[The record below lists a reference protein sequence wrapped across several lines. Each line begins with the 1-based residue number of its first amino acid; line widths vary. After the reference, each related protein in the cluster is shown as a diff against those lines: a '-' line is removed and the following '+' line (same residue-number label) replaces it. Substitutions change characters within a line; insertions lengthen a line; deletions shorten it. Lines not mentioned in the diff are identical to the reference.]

1 MRVPEID
8 AVALLCMLTWVMS
21 MVSAVQSNLLD
32 TTFAFW
38 AGTFVIS
45 CIFTVAVVL
54 REALHEFDRDQ
65 EIAIMLALARV
76 LPPPQPTLAACAA

>member
-1 MRVPEID
+1 MRVPAID

-21 MVSAVQSNLLD
+21 MVSAVQYNLLD

-38 AGTFVIS
+38 MGMFVIS

-54 REALHEFDRDQ
+54 REALHEFDREQ
-65 EIAIMLALARV
+65 EIAIMLSISRI
-76 LPPPQPTLAACAA
+76 LPPQQPKLAACAA